1 MALFLRRTKRET
13 VVIPKKNTSALP
25 LCGGVALVLNLIFLQ
40 LEGIDGSV
48 LTLFGTSR
56 GSQVPS
62 KLTLVPKTLLR
73 QTNMKGFE
81 IDVL

>member
-1 MALFLRRTKRET
+1 
-13 VVIPKKNTSALP
+13 
-25 LCGGVALVLNLIFLQ
+25 LVLNLIFLQ